1 VTHEA
6 AEGVY
11 GFDPLAAPDS
21 DFEPGELGQIVE
33 GNAGRLLDAR
43 RTPVTVRAVDADTG
57 MFEVEVTGF
66 EDAGAGWWVA
76 LEEVDRFQ
84 FARASRRA
92 GAEDLSR
99 YRSVVARLDQWMTVQ
114 GEPGAAATTRA
125 RICEERQAIST
136 RLSASG
142 VSARL
147 DADECIARRAGDPG
161 LVDAVQSV
169 LAERGLADVDEAF
182 AAQYVSNPWSGE
194 LVKGHAIVAAEL
206 GLCPYRGKV
215 VRDTTLFDAAW
226 SKERRGEHLIVRI
239 ALTAELWSRTGRR
252 EVTLYRAAAT
262 DRAIAPRPAAAFVS
276 ATFSREVADAH
287 FAGGPTTRA
296 AVMSHQAVGIDRL
309 LMTFWETAAMN
320 RNYHEAEAV
329 VVGLRELPF

>member
-1 VTHEA
+1 M
-6 AEGVY
+6 
-11 GFDPLAAPDS
+11 
-21 DFEPGELGQIVE
+21 
-33 GNAGRLLDAR
+33 
-43 RTPVTVRAVDADTG
+43 RAVDADTG
-57 MFEVEVTGF
+57 MFEVEVRGF
-66 EDAGAGWWVA
+66 EDAGARWWVA
-76 LEEVDRFQ
+76 LEEADRFQ
-84 FARASRRA
+84 FARGSTRA
-92 GAEDLSR
+92 GAEDLSH
-99 YRSVVARLDQWMTVQ
+99 YRSVVARFDRWMTVQ
-114 GEPGAAATTRA
+114 GEPGVVVTTRA
-125 RICEERQAIST
+125 RICEERQAVSS
-136 RLSASG
+136 RLTALG
-142 VSARL
+142 VPARL

-161 LVDAVQSV
+161 LDAVQSV

-215 VRDTTLFDAAW
+215 VRDTTLFDAEW

-239 ALTAELWSRTGRR
+239 AVTAELWSRTGRR

-262 DRAIAPRPAAAFVS
+262 DRAITRRPAAAFVS

-287 FAGGPTTRA
+287 FAGGPSTRA
-296 AVMSHQAVGIDRL
+296 AVMSHQAVGIDQL

-329 VVGLRELPF
+329 VVGLRDLPF